1 LTLSCILVYTGLHY
15 FYREQGDIEMKRLLS
30 DNPTW
35 VFLILT
41 LAALA
46 GLGAAMFAYTG
57 PNRTRTEPVEVC
69 NVNLWECQYV
79 PAKDDYR
86 YHKVRGWACSNESKP
101 WQDYPAQPSI
111 NGCTEYT
118 ANSDNVYWEREY
130 RVEETTVTYP
140 PAEISAQPLCSLA
153 GQNGWCRGGAG
164 LQLTGYEPVASEQ
177 ITGIE
182 WTLNGETFAVQNSAS
197 VTIPALEGQSDFQY
211 WAHSSFPD
219 TSLMGASTLY
229 LDSQPPQV
237 SSSSLVGTLG
247 DNDWYISD
255 VGISVSFSDP
265 TPGSGLD
272 GVFYL
277 LNGGAPQPFAS
288 PLTLGDGQHAVLIRA
303 ADLAGNLSEL
313 SQTVKVDT
321 LPPHLEDNLE
331 GTLFDGWYAKTALL
345 SASASDAGSGL
356 AGLDVS
362 LDGGAWTPYDSPL
375 TIGDGQHQAAF
386 RARDLAGNVSLTAP
400 LTFKVDATGPRIDL
414 PERWNIWDTAAFV
427 VRDGGSGLSSVEVI
441 LSDPQGRWPS
451 VKRIYAPGGSRYDG
465 QIGWNRRFADDTL
478 APEGQYRVTVK
489 ASDLAGNFSQKQAT
503 LVIPPAGDIPD
514 EETIVQ
520 PVVEAEDPPL
530 ETTFTLPPEEPK
542 AVSEPVES
550 VFGGTSLALI
560 NEAWQADSLA
570 AVPPLAEPPGIL
582 WGAGAL
588 AAMAAMTAYYEQKR
602 REEEGAQRA
611 AVQAQASAK
620 NAAIEAKREAYWEQV
635 KTENYLQGKAMLEAA
650 LQNAN
655 LSDEEK
661 AALKEYAKTNG
672 MAAGLGLTAAVVDA
686 KQQTKLEADIAWLE
700 KAEETEQ
707 DRHAKH
713 INSDEYKAYQ
723 AGLLA
728 WHAEQERKKDE
739 NAALGGQKLP
749 IQYDLTGWMPL
760 VINRNLNS
768 EELMKMRLYN
778 DWMQRDPGKKPA
790 VTLPVMLWA
799 NEVFGDF
806 FSLNTGGGRWD
817 IKLEM
822 QEQFRTG
829 PGKEDSAHILCS
841 NSGICRWV
849 DYSTAGNILYGAT
862 AASVGVP
869 EWMSTLAGGLL
880 ELRDGTAKWENRT
893 NVFED
898 PYDSNAVNFGYDLYK
913 NSGGKVTEEIFRK
926 MLTDEIL
933 NSFQPPNEGFSPPFE
948 PNYQSN
954 QYPADRFD
962 QPAKEEQP

>member
-1 LTLSCILVYTGLHY
+1 MRDWS
-15 FYREQGDIEMKRLLS
+15 
-30 DNPTW
+30 
-35 VFLILT
+35 
-41 LAALA
+41 
-46 GLGAAMFAYTG
+46 
-57 PNRTRTEPVEVC
+57 
-69 NVNLWECQYV
+69 
-79 PAKDDYR
+79 
-86 YHKVRGWACSNESKP
+86 CSNESKP
-101 WQDYPAQPSI
+101 WLDKPSQPS
-111 NGCTEYT
+111 GCFPPNPVNP
-118 ANSDNVYWEREY
+118 APPDQYWTREE
-130 RVEETTVTYP
+130 RVEEISVTYP
-140 PAEISAQPLCSLA
+140 PAEIGAQPVCGLA
-153 GQNGWCRGGAG
+153 GQNGWCRGGGG
-164 LQLTGYEPVASEQ
+164 LQLNGYEPVAGEH
-177 ITGIE
+177 ITG
-182 WTLNGETFAVQNSAS
+182 LGVVQNGSPFVVENTASA
-197 VTIPALEGQSDFQY
+197 VVPALEGQNNFQY
-211 WAHSSFPD
+211 WAYSTWGD
-219 TSLMGASTLY
+219 TSLMGTSTFH

-237 SSSSLVGTLG
+237 AASSLVGTPG
-247 DNDWYISD
+247 DNGWYISD

-272 GVFYL
+272 GVSYI
-277 LNGGAPQPFAS
+277 LNGDTPQPFTS
-288 PLTLGDGQHAVLIRA
+288 PLTLADGQHEVLIRA

-321 LPPHLEDNLE
+321 IPPHLEDALE
-331 GTLFDGWYAKTALL
+331 GTLFDGWYAKTATL

-362 LDGGAWTPYDSPL
+362 LNGGGWAAYTVPL
-375 TIGDGQHQAAF
+375 VIGDGQHQAVF
-386 RARDLAGNVSLTAP
+386 RARDLAGNLSVSAP
-400 LTFKVDATGPRIDL
+400 LPFKVDARGPRIDL
-414 PERWNIWDTAAFV
+414 PENWNIWDTAAFA
-427 VRDGGSGLSSVEVI
+427 VRDGESGLAEVEVI

-451 VKRIYAPGGSRYDG
+451 VKRTYTPTGSRYDG
-465 QIGWNRRFADDTL
+465 QIGWNRRFSDDTL

-503 LVIPPAGDIPD
+503 ITIPAGELPT
-514 EETIVQ
+514 EGTIVQ
-520 PVVEAEDPPL
+520 PVVEAEDPPV
-530 ETTFTLPPEEPK
+530 ETTFALPPEEPQP
-542 AVSEPVES
+542 VFEPVES
-550 VFGGTSLALI
+550 VFGGTSLAVI
-560 NEAWQADSLA
+560 NEAWQANSLA
-570 AVPPLAEPPGIL
+570 AVPPLAEPDGIL

-602 REEEGAQRA
+602 REEEEAQRA
-611 AVQAQASAK
+611 AVHAQAAAK
-620 NAAIEAKREAYWEQV
+620 NAAIEAKREAYWDQV
-635 KTENYLQGKAMLEAA
+635 KTENYLQGKAMLDAA
-650 LQNAN
+650 LKDSN

-672 MAAGLGLTAAVVDA
+672 MSAGLGLTAATVAAHQQA
-686 KQQTKLEADIAWLE
+686 KREADIAWLE

-713 INSDEYKAYQ
+713 VNSDEYKAYQ

-728 WHAEQERKKDE
+728 WHQEQERKKNE
-739 NAALGGQKLP
+739 NAAQGGQKPP

-760 VINRNLNS
+760 VINRNLSS
-768 EELMKMRLYN
+768 EELIKMRLYN

-817 IKLEM
+817 IKLKMEK
-822 QEQFRTG
+822 EFRVG
-829 PGKEDSAHILCS
+829 PNEEDSAHILCS
-841 NSGICRWV
+841 NSGACRWV

-862 AASVGVP
+862 AANVGVP
-869 EWMSTLAGGLL
+869 RWMSTLAGGYL
-880 ELRDGTAKWENRT
+880 EVRTGTAKWENIL

-913 NSGGKVTEEIFRK
+913 NSGGKVTEEIFRN

-948 PNYQSN
+948 PTHQPN